1 MYTCPHSLVKI
12 CDEQEHNSIMH
23 LHNLYDYYS
32 SIIKYS
38 NGFELV
44 CGMWNEKPLVCFVN
58 EIIFFYK
65 LRNINVIYIQYIF
78 LNHSVI
84 KHLEQQHK
92 FSSQ

>member
-1 MYTCPHSLVKI
+1 MWLKYKDK
-12 CDEQEHNSIMH
+12 DEQKHNSIKH
-23 LHNLYDYYS
+23 LHNLYDHYS
-32 SIIKYS
+32 LIIKYS

-58 EIIFFYK
+58 KNSIFYK
-65 LRNINVIYIQYIF
+65 LRNINVICIQYLF
-78 LNHSVI
+78 LKKHSVI